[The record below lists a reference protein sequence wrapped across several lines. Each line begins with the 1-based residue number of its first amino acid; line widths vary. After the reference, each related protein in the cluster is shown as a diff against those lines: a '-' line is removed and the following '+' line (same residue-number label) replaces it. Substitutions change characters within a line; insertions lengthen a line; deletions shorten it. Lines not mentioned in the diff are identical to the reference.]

1 MAAPT
6 TSPTRSATRFG
17 LPEDELR
24 AIVVDLAGRPE
35 LWREHV
41 AHDRDQRQ
49 FTRLRIDDEL
59 EVWLICWMAGQDT
72 GLHDHGDSAGAV
84 AVVQGAVHEERYLHR
99 SLAHELEYTVGETLT
114 FSPTEVHRVRH
125 SGDEPAVTLHAYSP
139 PLSGSNAYAIDHDGR
154 WRSVAV
160 ADDEELR
167 PVDAGPAS

>member
-1 MAAPT
+1 MAST
-6 TSPTRSATRFG
+6 TSPTRAALR
-17 LPEDELR
+17 EEELR
-24 AIVVDLAGRPE
+24 AIVVDLARRPE

-72 GLHDHGDSAGAV
+72 GLHDHGDSRGAL

-99 SLAHELEYTVGETLT
+99 TLAHELEYAVGETLT
-114 FSPTEVHRVRH
+114 FAPAVVHRVRH
-125 SGDEPAVTLHAYSP
+125 SGEEPAVTVHAYSP
-139 PLSGSNAYAIDHDGR
+139 PLGGSNAYAIDQDGR

-167 PVDAGPAS
+167 PVDARPAS